1 MCAQQTVENSTGQD
15 SCLVK
20 DTPQDTLFHMSKW
33 RPITEH
39 IEKQKCSR
47 QELKKLWHR
56 FPLFNHSVRKEVI
69 VETDCI
75 GCFPVIFERA
85 FAFKYN
91 SNSGNVMTADHCR
104 SSEGI

>member
-1 MCAQQTVENSTGQD
+1 MMCAQQTVENLTGQD

-33 RPITEH
+33 RAIKEH
-39 IEKQKCSR
+39 IEEKNASDRHSR
-47 QELKKLWHR
+47 SFGIAFHC
-56 FPLFNHSVRKEVI
+56 VRKEVI
-69 VETDCI
+69 VETDYI
-75 GCFPVIFERA
+75 GYFPVIFERA

-91 SNSGNVMTADHCR
+91 SNSENVMTADHCR